1 MPSAEEW
8 EAVWHPGRRRFF
20 YQNRAQGESTWRR
33 PADVPEP
40 PPRTPRTV
48 EADSRDS
55 RLLRPQVPRDWEVAF
70 DKKWF
75 TWYYYNPATRQ
86 RTWTA
91 PQADTDEELGSP
103 LPAALSEKLS
113 RSSPSRKGVA
123 ASKRGI
129 KTHKKSFPASFIWDA
144 DNFLLRLKEAEDAR
158 RDAAPA
164 LRDLASSNDDL
175 VERVPP
181 VKLVR
186 VWAIDDIVFKIVF
199 KNEDGQLS
207 AFGRPGG
214 LEGPPFE
221 VPVHDRLRAVT
232 CVTGGD
238 QGLGL
243 RGCRLET
250 HGGNRSSWY
259 GCRPGV
265 TVADLDVRVL
275 AARSRHHLTGLVMR
289 GDVPV
294 GAIDSYSKNAGSR
307 PCRATGLGLAVPP
320 TLHAKLNQLRT
331 LSVGDQSSAVAA
343 VTRPPRKAVVAVT
356 LASRPWVQAL
366 QHLAVREGAGSKH
379 VCLVNYIDSE
389 TSLDGG
395 HKFRPWGGY
404 REGGPDP
411 AAELCRHVPALG
423 DALESAADEALK
435 DGTRPTPGEDPLVW
449 LTHAAHLPRQEAQGI
464 FTEKYVGLVFARG
477 SQEEGFPIL
486 PPERQLKLDV
496 ITAMCPVKG
505 VIADSSSRD
514 ALEADLTKQL
524 RATIE
529 AIFLAPM
536 LRRDGMLK
544 ARGTTLV
551 IAPAAL
557 YQAAELVDKR
567 GDDCGLRSLVMDAL
581 VEAVAPGEP
590 LAQAHGLG
598 EVVFLLGRSPG
609 VAARDRD
616 FEKEFQERLLLE
628 NVAIRKL

>member
-1 MPSAEEW
+1 MDVRPQVSGAPARVPDPLRQFPGEPALVAPAEPPSCDAPMLQRSWRHRARDNLRGQRGDRSKDARGNRCPASTDHSGAELEQATVAAALRYTEW
-8 EAVWHPGRRRFF
+8 RAQARRFSRGKPALKPETYGTPPSPPPSGAGIAGLPRGFQDFAHAAGLAICPWDLLDDFSAARGSARMRRLSNMCLPMVAGAFGMAAASCLCSKKLNWCTELVLFERVFHYKFMLMCRRQHGRRAANEAQKASGPALLPGRRRCGRDRGVELPT
-20 YQNRAQGESTWRR
+20 RAR
-33 PADVPEP
+33 
-40 PPRTPRTV
+40 
-48 EADSRDS
+48 
-55 RLLRPQVPRDWEVAF
+55 
-70 DKKWF
+70 
-75 TWYYYNPATRQ
+75 
-86 RTWTA
+86 
-91 PQADTDEELGSP
+91 
-103 LPAALSEKLS
+103 
-113 RSSPSRKGVA
+113 VA
-123 ASKRGI
+123 A
-129 KTHKKSFPASFIWDA
+129 
-144 DNFLLRLKEAEDAR
+144 E
-158 RDAAPA
+158 
-164 LRDLASSNDDL
+164 
-175 VERVPP
+175 VPP

-411 AAELCRHVPALG
+411 AAELC
-423 DALESAADEALK
+423 
-435 DGTRPTPGEDPLVW
+435 
-449 LTHAAHLPRQEAQGI
+449 
-464 FTEKYVGLVFARG
+464 
-477 SQEEGFPIL
+477 
-486 PPERQLKLDV
+486 
-496 ITAMCPVKG
+496 
-505 VIADSSSRD
+505 
-514 ALEADLTKQL
+514 
-524 RATIE
+524 
-529 AIFLAPM
+529 
-536 LRRDGMLK
+536 
-544 ARGTTLV
+544 
-551 IAPAAL
+551 
-557 YQAAELVDKR
+557 
-567 GDDCGLRSLVMDAL
+567 
-581 VEAVAPGEP
+581 
-590 LAQAHGLG
+590 
-598 EVVFLLGRSPG
+598 
-609 VAARDRD
+609 
-616 FEKEFQERLLLE
+616 
-628 NVAIRKL
+628 